1 MNGYE
6 KAQALGISGTAA
18 ENVAVLQTLT
28 AQPIP
33 LAELLFTLNFRGMLT
48 KVVGSNEAEKWRGS
62 ILTMKAALTAANQTA
77 HVAAL
82 DQWLS
87 HITNPR
93 NLTFDTTNPLH
104 AATFAALNASFGDPQ
119 VGIFQA
125 GDFDAVY
132 ALGGGRPYA
141 TLTVEQYEAQATAA
155 AAAAV
160 KDALRE
166 YLTSQEESFNAKKN
180 QCLHL
185 INTGTVTTNGEVL
198 AVVQL
203 ELEP

>member
-6 KAQALGISGTAA
+6 KAAALGLTGTAA
-18 ENVAVLQTLT
+18 EKVAVLQTVT

-33 LAELLFTLNFRGMLT
+33 LADLLFTLNFRGMLT

-62 ILTMKAALTAANQTA
+62 ILTMKAALTAANQTVY
-77 HVAAL
+77 VAAL

-93 NLTFDTTNPLH
+93 NLTFDTTNPVH
-104 AATFAALNASFGDPQ
+104 AATFAALNAAFGDPQ
-119 VGIFQA
+119 AGIFQA

-141 TLTVEQYEAQATAA
+141 DLTVEQYEVQATAA
-155 AAAAV
+155 ESAAEKTALVEYLAALKQSFDAKYNVALSNISTGSVTTHEQLIAAV
-160 KDALRE
+160 
-166 YLTSQEESFNAKKN
+166 QV
-180 QCLHL
+180 
-185 INTGTVTTNGEVL
+185 GV
-198 AVVQL
+198 
-203 ELEP
+203 

>member
-6 KAQALGISGTAA
+6 KAAALGISGTTA

-77 HVAAL
+77 YVAAL

-93 NLTFDTTNPLH
+93 NLTFDTTNPTH
-104 AATFAALNASFGDPQ
+104 AATFAALNAAFGDPQ
-119 VGIFQA
+119 AGIFQA

-141 TLTVEQYEAQATAA
+141 ALTVEQFEAQAAA
-155 AAAAV
+155 AEAAQAKV
-160 KDALRE
+160 DLVEYTETRKTEFDAAYNLTLRD
-166 YLTSQEESFNAKKN
+166 
-180 QCLHL
+180 
-185 INTGTVTTNGEVL
+185 INNGQITTEAGVNDSLGVI
-198 AVVQL
+198 
-203 ELEP
+203 

>member
-6 KAQALGISGTAA
+6 KAAALGLSGTTA
-18 ENVAVLQTLT
+18 ENVSVLQTLT

-62 ILTMKAALTAANQTA
+62 ILIMKAALTAANQTA
-77 HVAAL
+77 YVAAL

-93 NLTFDTTNPLH
+93 NETFDTTNPLH
-104 AATFAALNASFGDPQ
+104 AATFAALNAVFGDPQ
-119 VGIFQA
+119 AGIFQA

-132 ALGGGRPYA
+132 AIGGGRPYA
-141 TLTVEQYEAQATAA
+141 TLTVEQYNSQATAA
-155 AAAAV
+155 AAAAA
-160 KDALRE
+160 KADLAE
-166 YLTSQEESFNAKKN
+166 YLVSLKEMFDQNYNETLLAINAGIATTQESVFTA
-180 QCLHL
+180 
-185 INTGTVTTNGEVL
+185 
-198 AVVQL
+198 AQL
-203 ELEP
+203 R

>member
-6 KAQALGISGTAA
+6 KAQELGLGGTPA
-18 ENVAVLQTLT
+18 EKVAVLQTLT

-77 HVAAL
+77 YVAAL

-93 NLTFDTTNPLH
+93 NLTFDTTNPTH
-104 AATFAALNASFGDPQ
+104 AATFAALNAAFGDPQ
-119 VGIFQA
+119 AGIFQA

-132 ALGGGRPYA
+132 SLGGGRPYA
-141 TLTVEQYEAQATAA
+141 TLTVEQYNSQATAA
-155 AAAAV
+155 ESAV
-160 KDALRE
+160 AKQELRE
-166 YLTSQEESFNAKKN
+166 YLNALEATFDRLKN
-180 QCLHL
+180 IALL
-185 INTGTVTTNGEVL
+185 GINSGTLTTHEDLVAAVL
-198 AVVQL
+198 VEGA
-203 ELEP
+203 

>member
-6 KAQALGISGTAA
+6 KAAALGLSGTTA

-33 LAELLFTLNFRGMLT
+33 LADLLFTLNFRGMLT

-77 HVAAL
+77 YVAAL

-104 AATFAALNASFGDPQ
+104 AATFAALNAVFGDPQ
-119 VGIFQA
+119 AGIFQA

-141 TLTVEQYEAQATAA
+141 DLTVEQFEAQAAA
-155 AAAAV
+155 AEAV
-160 KDALRE
+160 ALKQELRE
-166 YLTSQEESFNAKKN
+166 YLNALEATFDRLKN
-180 QCLHL
+180 IALAN
-185 INTGTVTTNGEVL
+185 IANGTITDHEQLVAAVL
-198 AVVQL
+198 VEGA
-203 ELEP
+203 

>member
-155 AAAAV
+155 AAAQAKAELV
-160 KDALRE
+160 E
-166 YLTSQEESFNAKKN
+166 HLTSLKQSFDAKYN
-180 QCLHL
+180 VALSDIALGSITTQQQLVAAVQV
-185 INTGTVTTNGEVL
+185 GT
-198 AVVQL
+198 
-203 ELEP
+203 

>member
-6 KAQALGISGTAA
+6 KAAALGLSGTTA

-33 LAELLFTLNFRGMLT
+33 LADLLFTLNFRGMLT

-77 HVAAL
+77 YVAAL

-93 NLTFDTTNPLH
+93 NETFDTTNPLH
-104 AATFAALNASFGDPQ
+104 AATFAALNAVFGDPQ
-119 VGIFQA
+119 AGIFQA

-132 ALGGGRPYA
+132 DLGGGRPYA
-141 TLTVEQYEAQATAA
+141 ALTVEQFEAQAAA
-155 AAAAV
+155 AEAAQAKV
-160 KDALRE
+160 DLVTIVDELKTEFDAKL
-166 YLTSQEESFNAKKN
+166 N
-180 QCLHL
+180 QVLYG
-185 INTGTVTTNGEVL
+185 ISTGAVTTREQILSVL
-198 AVVQL
+198 LL
-203 ELEP
+203 E

>member
-6 KAQALGISGTAA
+6 KAQALGLSGATA

-77 HVAAL
+77 YVAAL

-93 NLTFDTTNPLH
+93 NETFDTTSPLH
-104 AATFAALNASFGDPQ
+104 AATFAALNAVFGDPQ
-119 VGIFQA
+119 AGIFQA

-132 ALGGGRPYA
+132 AIGGGRPYA
-141 TLTVEQYEAQATAA
+141 NLTVEQYEAQQAAAEAA
-155 AAAAV
+155 AAKSLLITFAHDCKTDFDAAYNLT
-160 KDALRE
+160 LRD
-166 YLTSQEESFNAKKN
+166 
-180 QCLHL
+180 
-185 INTGTVTTNGEVL
+185 IGTGEL
-198 AVVQL
+198 ATEADVRNSL
-203 ELEP
+203 GLA

>member
-6 KAQALGISGTAA
+6 KAAALGLSGTTA

-28 AQPIP
+28 DQPIP
-33 LAELLFTLNFRGMLT
+33 LADLLFTLNFRGMLT

-77 HVAAL
+77 YVAAL

-104 AATFAALNASFGDPQ
+104 AATFAALNAVFGDPQ
-119 VGIFQA
+119 AGIFQA

-141 TLTVEQYEAQATAA
+141 DLTAEQFEAQAAA
-155 AAAAV
+155 AEAAQV
-160 KDALRE
+160 KATLVQYATTRLNEFSAAYNLTLRDISTGE
-166 YLTSQEESFNAKKN
+166 LTDEAGVNNS
-180 QCLHL
+180 L
-185 INTGTVTTNGEVL
+185 GVT
-198 AVVQL
+198 A
-203 ELEP
+203 